1 MISATWITSA
11 SSKTKGLEGAYE
23 QVDKRLEEMNRS
35 IEGLRTDMNSRFN
48 EVNGR
53 FVSMAGLDH
62 VQSFDRTDL
71 VLSHIREFLSRVS

>member
-1 MISATWITSA
+1 MATPALIIVGDQDMEYKDTAPEDA
-11 SSKTKGLEGAYE
+11 SRMPNA
-23 QVDKRLEEMNRS
+23 
-35 IEGLRTDMNSRFN
+35 
-48 EVNGR
+48 R